1 MGNHIDAL
9 DRKRTGLSQPQEI
22 AVGSLTH
29 KGVRIR
35 PSCRTF
41 CLSGCFCRYE
51 PKRRAVSERI
61 GYLLI
66 GLTRVHR
73 TRVSASV
80 ICISTMKM
88 VTLEPKGRVPD
99 LPDTRAQPEDQA
111 TQVARAEHSEE
122 ISVPD
127 ESNGT

>member
-1 MGNHIDAL
+1 
-9 DRKRTGLSQPQEI
+9 
-22 AVGSLTH
+22 
-29 KGVRIR
+29 
-35 PSCRTF
+35 
-41 CLSGCFCRYE
+41 
-51 PKRRAVSERI
+51 
-61 GYLLI
+61 
-66 GLTRVHR
+66 
-73 TRVSASV
+73 
-80 ICISTMKM
+80 MKM